1 MQTATRLAAYGLA
14 LAVVAGGAWAVGT
27 AVGPLGE
34 STTPAGADHAMGMQ
48 APAGTAG
55 DDGLPGLA
63 VAAHG
68 YRLELSQ
75 NSVAVTRSLPFQ
87 FRILGPDG
95 AAVTRFDVEHDKRLH
110 LVLVRRDT
118 SGYQHLHPEMAADG
132 TWSVALTLPAA
143 GSYRLLT
150 DFKPEGGVRTTLG
163 ADVQVAGHY
172 EPEHYDSAARTDT
185 VDGFGVRLDGDL
197 VPGRESS
204 LTVTVSRNGT
214 PVGDLQPYLGAYGH
228 LVTLRA
234 ADLGYLHV
242 HPLGAPGDGTT
253 LAGPEVRFAVAVP
266 TAGRYRLFLDFQH
279 EGKVRTAEF
288 TLATADSAA
297 PQPTGTTTPK
307 EEDGHGHGG

>member
-1 MQTATRLAAYGLA
+1 MRTATRLAAYGLA

-34 STTPAGADHAMGMQ
+34 STTPAGADHAMGTQ
-48 APAGTAG
+48 APAGTAV

-63 VAAHG
+63 VAANG
-68 YRLELSQ
+68 YRLELGQ
-75 NSVAVTRSLPFQ
+75 NTVAVPSSLPFP

-95 AAVTRFDVEHDKRLH
+95 AVVTRFDVEHDKRLH

-118 SGYQHLHPEMAADG
+118 SGYQHLHPAMAADG

-143 GSYRLLT
+143 GTYRLFT

-163 ADVQVAGHY
+163 ADVQVAGDY
-172 EPEHYDSAARTDT
+172 QPEHYDSPARTDT
-185 VDGFGVRLDGDL
+185 VDGYGVRLDGEL

-204 LTVTVSRNGT
+204 LTVTLTRNGT

-234 ADLGYLHV
+234 ADLGHLHV
-242 HPLGAPGDGTT
+242 HPLGAPGDGRTT
-253 LAGPEVRFAVAVP
+253 AGPEVRFAVAVP

-279 EGKVRTAEF
+279 QGTVRTAEF
-288 TLATADSAA
+288 TVDTTGA
-297 PQPTGTTTPK
+297 PQPAAPAGTPPTETPH
-307 EEDGHGHGG
+307 GGHGG